1 MNWIVRIS
9 DQALKELKKLDKTT
23 QELIISYLEQRL
35 EGCTD
40 PRQYGEPLKGNLSGA
55 WRYRV
60 GQYRII
66 CELHDNI
73 VTICVLAVGH
83 RRQVYKR

>member
-1 MNWIVRIS
+1 
-9 DQALKELKKLDKTT
+9 LKEIKKLDRINR
-23 QELIISYLEQRL
+23 ELIISYLEERL
-35 EGCTD
+35 DGCAN
-40 PRQYGEPLKGNLSGA
+40 PRQYGEPLKGTLSGA

-66 CELHDNI
+66 CELQDNI
-73 VTICVLAVGH
+73 VTVYVENVGH